1 FAQYFT
7 IDLTRTQYLAYY
19 LAAIVLSWPF
29 GVLVANKLLVTAS
42 IVGTPYAMRSLL
54 RAIGGDERLALFVV
68 PLTWN
73 AHLILGFVNF
83 VAAIPLALTGLAL
96 AVRLRAN
103 WSRRRAIVLGLVAF
117 VCFYTHVVPFAFL
130 GLGAALAAIGGGW
143 KETLRRW
150 IPLAP
155 AGLAALVWTQL
166 SPAGES
172 TLSAASGG
180 GARGSASFVPAMQ
193 ALHEIPGWLTDVLHG
208 EA

>member
-1 FAQYFT
+1 
-7 IDLTRTQYLAYY
+7 
-19 LAAIVLSWPF
+19 
-29 GVLVANKLLVTAS
+29 
-42 IVGTPYAMRSLL
+42 
-54 RAIGGDERLALFVV
+54 
-68 PLTWN
+68 
-73 AHLILGFVNF
+73 
-83 VAAIPLALTGLAL
+83 
-96 AVRLRAN
+96 

-208 EA
+208 EADDHLLVAFAIVLLLAAVSGAGGASAPPLDPPAPRSARLR